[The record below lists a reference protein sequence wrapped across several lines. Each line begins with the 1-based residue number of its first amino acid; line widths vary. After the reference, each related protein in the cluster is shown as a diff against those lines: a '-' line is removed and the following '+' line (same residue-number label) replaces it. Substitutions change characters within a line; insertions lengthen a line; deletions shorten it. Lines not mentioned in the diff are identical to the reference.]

1 MAGVRKAQ
9 KEMTRRLLLST
20 ALELF
25 NTKGYAATTIDEIA
39 ASAGTTRVTFYAY
52 FPSRA
57 DLMKAL
63 ICQLNELLGRTSL
76 PTRGSTAASLVN
88 VVAGGD
94 PGKIAGWLRET
105 AKSWDEIRPYTKAAF
120 VAAAVDPEIR
130 VLVDGWF
137 DEAIGD
143 VAEGLDRA
151 GRFAPA
157 TRRVRAALAMTGLDY
172 LARNWTPGRWDTD
185 LEPMLEVL
193 AANWAGLLTDGPPG
207 QPANPANPDEPAKP
221 ASTEPS

>member
-1 MAGVRKAQ
+1 MAGLRKAQ
-9 KEMTRRLLLST
+9 KEMTRRLLMST

-39 ASAGTTRVTFYAY
+39 ATAGTTRVTFYAY

-63 ICQLNELLGRTSL
+63 IGQLNELLGRTSS
-76 PTRGSTAASLVN
+76 PTHGSTAASLVN

-94 PGKIAGWLRET
+94 PGKIAEWLRET
-105 AKSWDEIRPYTKAAF
+105 SKSWDEIRPYTKVAFEAAT
-120 VAAAVDPEIR
+120 VDPEIR
-130 VLVDGWF
+130 VLVEGWF

-143 VAEGLDRA
+143 VAEGLERA
-151 GRFAPA
+151 GRFAPR
-157 TRRVRAALAMTGLDY
+157 TRRLRAVLAMSGLDY

-193 AANWAGLLTDGPPG
+193 ATSWTGLLAEGKPG
-207 QPANPANPDEPAKP
+207 TAG
-221 ASTEPS
+221 

>member
-1 MAGVRKAQ
+1 MAGLRKAQ
-9 KEMTRRLLLST
+9 KEMTRRLLLSA

-39 ASAGTTRVTFYAY
+39 ATARTTRVTFYAY

-63 ICQLNELLGRTSL
+63 ICQLNELLGRTSW
-76 PTRGSTAASLVN
+76 PTHGSTAASLVN

-94 PGKIAGWLRET
+94 PEKIAGWLRET
-105 AKSWDEIRPYTKAAF
+105 YKSWDEIRPYTKAAF
-120 VAAAVDPEIR
+120 EAAAVDPEIR

-151 GRFAPA
+151 GRFTPA
-157 TRRVRAALAMTGLDY
+157 TRRVRAALAMNGLDY
-172 LARNWTPGRWDTD
+172 LARNWVPGRWDTD

-193 AANWAGLLTDGPPG
+193 AASWAGLLTDGPPG
-207 QPANPANPDEPAKP
+207 QPAKPASP

>member
-1 MAGVRKAQ
+1 MVGLRKAQ

-25 NTKGYAATTIDEIA
+25 NAKGYAATTIDEIA
-39 ASAGTTRVTFYAY
+39 AAAGTTRVTFYAY

-63 ICQLNELLGRTSL
+63 IGQLNELLGRTTA
-76 PTRGSTAASLVN
+76 PAQGSTAASLVN

-94 PGKIAGWLRET
+94 PRQIAEWLRET
-105 AKSWDEIRPYTKAAF
+105 AKSWDEIRPYTKVAFEAAT
-120 VAAAVDPEIR
+120 VDPEIR

-137 DEAIGD
+137 DEGIGD
-143 VAEGLDRA
+143 VAEGLERA
-151 GRFAPA
+151 GRFAPP
-157 TRRVRAALAMTGLDY
+157 TRRLRAVLAMTELDY

-185 LEPMLEVL
+185 LEPTLEVL
-193 AANWAGLLTDGPPG
+193 AASWSGLLCSG
-207 QPANPANPDEPAKP
+207 
-221 ASTEPS
+221 

>member
-1 MAGVRKAQ
+1 MAGLRKAQ

-39 ASAGTTRVTFYAY
+39 ATAGTTRVTFYAY

-63 ICQLNELLGRTSL
+63 IGQLNELLGRTSS
-76 PTRGSTAASLVN
+76 PTHGSTAASLVN

-94 PGKIAGWLRET
+94 PGKIAEWLRET
-105 AKSWDEIRPYTKAAF
+105 SKSWDEIRPYTKAAF
-120 VAAAVDPEIR
+120 EAATVDPEIR
-130 VLVDGWF
+130 VLVEGWF

-143 VAEGLDRA
+143 VAEGLERA
-151 GRFAPA
+151 GRFPPP
-157 TRRVRAALAMTGLDY
+157 TRKLRAVLAMTELDY

-193 AANWAGLLTDGPPG
+193 ATSWSGLLC
-207 QPANPANPDEPAKP
+207 E
-221 ASTEPS
+221 

>member
-1 MAGVRKAQ
+1 MAGLRKAQ

-25 NTKGYAATTIDEIA
+25 STKGYAATTIDEIA
-39 ASAGTTRVTFYAY
+39 ATAGTTRVTFYAY

-63 ICQLNELLGRTSL
+63 IDQLNELLGRTCS
-76 PTRGSTAASLVN
+76 PAHGSTAASLAS

-94 PGKIAGWLRET
+94 PEKIGGWLRET
-105 AKSWDEIRPYTKAAF
+105 AGSWDEIRPYTKVAFEAAT
-120 VAAAVDPEIR
+120 VDPEIR
-130 VLVDGWF
+130 VLVEGWF
-137 DEAIGD
+137 DAAAGD
-143 VAEGLDRA
+143 IAAGLERA
-151 GRFAPA
+151 GRFTPQ
-157 TRRVRAALAMTGLDY
+157 TRRVRAVLAMTELDY

-193 AANWAGLLTDGPPG
+193 AISWAGLLT
-207 QPANPANPDEPAKP
+207 ER
-221 ASTEPS
+221 

>member
-1 MAGVRKAQ
+1 MAGLRKAQ

-63 ICQLNELLGRTSL
+63 IGQLNELLGRTTS
-76 PTRGSTAASLVN
+76 PTHGSTAASLVN
-88 VVAGGD
+88 VVARGD
-94 PGKIAGWLRET
+94 PQKIAEWLRET
-105 AKSWDEIRPYTKAAF
+105 SKSWDEIRPYTKVAF
-120 VAAAVDPEIR
+120 EAAAVDPEIR
-130 VLVDGWF
+130 VLVEGWF

-143 VAEGLDRA
+143 VAAGLERA
-151 GRFAPA
+151 GRFAPQ
-157 TRRVRAALAMTGLDY
+157 TRRLRAVLAMTQLDY
-172 LARNWTPGRWDTD
+172 LARNWTPGRWGTD

-193 AANWAGLLTDGPPG
+193 ATSWTGLLTEG
-207 QPANPANPDEPAKP
+207 
-221 ASTEPS
+221 TEATEGKTGTVG

>member
-1 MAGVRKAQ
+1 MAGLRKAQ

-39 ASAGTTRVTFYAY
+39 ATAGTTRVTFYAY

-63 ICQLNELLGRTSL
+63 IGQLNELLGRTSS
-76 PTRGSTAASLVN
+76 PTHGSTAASLVN

-94 PGKIAGWLRET
+94 PDKIAEWLCET
-105 AKSWDEIRPYTKAAF
+105 SKSWDEIRPYAKVAFEAAT
-120 VAAAVDPEIR
+120 VDPEIR
-130 VLVDGWF
+130 VLVEGWF

-143 VAEGLDRA
+143 VAEGLERA
-151 GRFAPA
+151 GRFPPQ
-157 TRRVRAALAMTGLDY
+157 TRRLRAVLAMTELDY

-193 AANWAGLLTDGPPG
+193 ATSWSGLLAEGKPG
-207 QPANPANPDEPAKP
+207 TAG
-221 ASTEPS
+221 